1 MDVNDLRI
9 AVTVIGLLL
18 FMVLVVHTYSRRR
31 RGDHDE
37 AANLPFSGDAGDTGG
52 VAGPGRAAAANN
64 SKGERA

>member
-18 FMVLVVHTYSRRR
+18 FMVLVFHTYSRRR

-37 AANLPFSGDAGDTGG
+37 AANLPFSGDAVGTGD
-52 VAGPGRAAAANN
+52 VVRPGLAAAANN